1 MSCNQIIHDELKFL
15 GDLMCSFWDPKLV
28 DDKIVVKDEMR
39 CDGKEL
45 INDNRTHVCRNCS
58 VIDSYETTSEYI
70 DFYENIFRIKK
81 IIGES

>member
-1 MSCNQIIHDELKFL
+1 
-15 GDLMCSFWDPKLV
+15 
-28 DDKIVVKDEMR
+28 MR

-58 VIDSYETTSEYI
+58 GIDSYETTPEYI